1 MFLKKNKFFSFN
13 KISIKILLWYSVIFI
28 SNAIFLFLLA
38 YFIISAT
45 LRDKESTS
53 VSLEMEKILLDIQ
66 KYGVSNINKHI
77 SHKEKEAFFIEVVLK
92 DKVKYIN
99 DNFKNFKP
107 NSNIIEKAKMAQNFF
122 TIKANDRTF
131 KFQSFKTQGYMVI
144 VGKDVAGT
152 EELLE
157 NFREIF
163 FGMILFTMI
172 LGIIGGLIALRKILL
187 PIKSITQTAQYIIN
201 TGKLNERIK
210 VGNAQDE
217 FYDLSVIIN
226 KMLDRIEVL
235 INTLKETIDNV
246 AHDLRTPL
254 TRIKITSEL
263 ALSDQPKLNPK
274 EALLSCLSESDK
286 ILTLL
291 NAISDISQVETGSLK
306 LNIKRIQLK
315 KLIDDVIDL
324 YDYVIE
330 ENVISLS
337 VKCRDNIF
345 INGDFNRLR
354 QALSNLMDN
363 AIKYNKP
370 NGKISIKCLLIN
382 TKACLF
388 ISDTGIGISEKDLP
402 YIFERLYRADK
413 SRSKQGLGLGL
424 SLVKAI
430 LKAHN
435 AKIKVRSK
443 LNCGSIFCIIF
454 PD

>member
-1 MFLKKNKFFSFN
+1 MFLKKSNFFS
-13 KISIKILLWYSVIFI
+13 KISVKILLWYSAIFI

-38 YFIISAT
+38 YFIVSAT
-45 LRDKESTS
+45 LRDKETTS
-53 VSLEMEKILLDIQ
+53 ISLEMEKILLDIQ
-66 KYGVSNINKHI
+66 KYGLSNIDKHI
-77 SHKEKEAFFIEVVLK
+77 SHKEKEDFVIEILFKNKPLYVSE
-92 DKVKYIN
+92 
-99 DNFKNFKP
+99 NFKKLELGNK
-107 NSNIIEKAKMAQNFF
+107 IIENIKSKKKFF
-122 TIKANDRTF
+122 TINLDDKTF
-131 KFQSFKTQGYMVI
+131 KFQIYQATSYTIV
-144 VGKDVAGT
+144 VGKNVAST

-157 NFREIF
+157 KFREIF
-163 FGMILFTMI
+163 FGMILFTML

-210 VGNAQDE
+210 VENTQDE
-217 FYDLSVIIN
+217 LYDLSVIIN
-226 KMLDRIEVL
+226 KMLDKIEVL
-235 INTLKETIDNV
+235 VKSLKETIDNV

-263 ALSDQPKLNPK
+263 ALSEQSKLNPK
-274 EALLSCLSESDK
+274 DALLSCLDESDK

-291 NAISDISQVETGSLK
+291 NAIVDISQIETGSLK
-306 LNIKRIQLK
+306 LNIERIQLK

-330 ENVISLS
+330 EHNINLS
-337 VKCRDNIF
+337 VKCNENIY
-345 INGDFNRLR
+345 IYGDFNRLR

-370 NGKISIKCLLIN
+370 NGKISIKALEIN
-382 TKACLF
+382 DKICLF
-388 ISDTGIGISEKDLP
+388 IRDTGIGIDAKDLP

-430 LKAHN
+430 IKAHE
-435 AKIKVRSK
+435 AKIKVKSK
-443 LNCGSIFCIIF
+443 LTCGTIFCIIF
-454 PD
+454 QH

>member
-1 MFLKKNKFFSFN
+1 MFLKKNSFFS
-13 KISIKILLWYSVIFI
+13 KISVKILLWYSAIFI

-38 YFIISAT
+38 YFIVSAT
-45 LRDKESTS
+45 LRDKETTS
-53 VSLEMEKILLDIQ
+53 ISLEMEKVLLDAQ
-66 KYGVSNINKHI
+66 KYGITNIRKHI
-77 SHKEKEAFFIEVVLK
+77 SHKEKENFFIEVFIK
-92 DKVKYIN
+92 NKPIYTNEI
-99 DNFKNFKP
+99 FKNLPPKKI
-107 NSNIIEKAKMAQNFF
+107 IIEKIQSKKTFF
-122 TIKANDRTF
+122 TLKHSNRTF
-131 KFQSFKTQGYMVI
+131 KFQIYKTDSYTI
-144 VGKDVAGT
+144 IIGKDVAGT

-163 FGMILFTMI
+163 FGMILFTML

-210 VGNAQDE
+210 VENTQDE
-217 FYDLSVIIN
+217 LYDLSVIIN
-226 KMLDRIEVL
+226 KMLDKIEVL
-235 INTLKETIDNV
+235 VKSLKETIDNV

-263 ALSDQPKLNPK
+263 ALSEQSKLNPK
-274 EALLSCLSESDK
+274 DALLSCLDESDK

-291 NAISDISQVETGSLK
+291 NAIVDISQIETGSLK
-306 LNIKRIQLK
+306 LNIEKIQLK

-330 ENVISLS
+330 ENGMNLS
-337 VKCRDNIF
+337 VKCNENIY
-345 INGDFNRLR
+345 IYGDFNRLR

-370 NGKISIKCLLIN
+370 NGKISIKALEIN
-382 TKACLF
+382 DKICLF
-388 ISDTGIGISEKDLP
+388 IRDTGIGIDAKDLP

-430 LKAHN
+430 IKAHE
-435 AKIKVRSK
+435 AKIKVKSK
-443 LNCGSIFCIIF
+443 LTCGTIFCIIF
-454 PD
+454 QH

>member
-1 MFLKKNKFFSFN
+1 MFLKKSNFFS
-13 KISIKILLWYSVIFI
+13 KISVKILLWYSAIFI

-38 YFIISAT
+38 YFIVSAT
-45 LRDKESTS
+45 LRDKETTS
-53 VSLEMEKILLDIQ
+53 ISLEMEKILLDIQ
-66 KYGVSNINKHI
+66 KYGLSNIDKHI
-77 SHKEKEAFFIEVVLK
+77 SHKEKEDFVIEILFKNKPLYVSE
-92 DKVKYIN
+92 
-99 DNFKNFKP
+99 NFKKLELGNK
-107 NSNIIEKAKMAQNFF
+107 IIENIKSKKKFF
-122 TIKANDRTF
+122 TINLDDKTF
-131 KFQSFKTQGYMVI
+131 KFQIYQATSYTIV
-144 VGKDVAGT
+144 VGKNVAST

-157 NFREIF
+157 KFREIF
-163 FGMILFTMI
+163 FGMILFTML

-210 VGNAQDE
+210 VENTQDE
-217 FYDLSVIIN
+217 LYDLSVIIN
-226 KMLDRIEVL
+226 KMLDKIEVL
-235 INTLKETIDNV
+235 VKSLKETIDNV

-263 ALSDQPKLNPK
+263 ALSEQSKLNPK
-274 EALLSCLSESDK
+274 DALLSCLDESDK

-291 NAISDISQVETGSLK
+291 NAIVDISQIETGSLK
-306 LNIKRIQLK
+306 LNIERIQLK

-330 ENVISLS
+330 EHNMNLS
-337 VKCRDNIF
+337 VKCNENIY
-345 INGDFNRLR
+345 IYGDFNRLR

-370 NGKISIKCLLIN
+370 NGKISIKALEIN
-382 TKACLF
+382 DKICLF
-388 ISDTGIGISEKDLP
+388 IRDTGIGIDAKDLP

-430 LKAHN
+430 IKAHE
-435 AKIKVRSK
+435 AKIKVKSK
-443 LNCGSIFCIIF
+443 LTCGTIFCIIF
-454 PD
+454 QH

>member
-1 MFLKKNKFFSFN
+1 MFLKKSNFFS
-13 KISIKILLWYSVIFI
+13 KISIKILLWYSAIFI

-38 YFIISAT
+38 YFIVSAT

-53 VSLEMEKILLDIQ
+53 ISLEMEKILLDVQ
-66 KYGVSNINKHI
+66 KYGMSNVNKHI
-77 SHKEKEAFFIEVVLK
+77 SHKEKEDFFIEIL
-92 DKVKYIN
+92 VKNKPVYIN
-99 DNFKNFKP
+99 DNFKKLQP
-107 NSNIIEKAKMAQNFF
+107 ESKIIAKAKLKNTFF
-122 TIKANDRTF
+122 TIKSNERTF
-131 KFQSFKTQGYMVI
+131 KFQPYKTKDLMII

-157 NFREIF
+157 KFREIF
-163 FGMILFTMI
+163 FGMILFTML

-210 VGNAQDE
+210 VENTQDE
-217 FYDLSVIIN
+217 FYELSIIIN
-226 KMLDRIEVL
+226 KMLDKIEVL
-235 INTLKETIDNV
+235 VKSLKETIDNV

-263 ALSDQPKLNPK
+263 ALSDQSKLNPK
-274 EALLSCLSESDK
+274 EALLSCLDESDK

-291 NAISDISQVETGSLK
+291 NAIVDISQIETGSLR
-306 LNIKRIQLK
+306 LNIEKIQLK

-330 ENVISLS
+330 EHGINLY
-337 VKCRDNIF
+337 VKCDENIF
-345 INGDFNRLR
+345 VYGDFNRLR

-370 NGKISIKCLLIN
+370 NGKISIKAFLIN
-382 TKACLF
+382 NNVCLF
-388 ISDTGIGISEKDLP
+388 IQDTGIGIDNKDLP

-430 LKAHN
+430 LKAHE
-435 AKIKVRSK
+435 AKVRVRSI
-443 LNCGSIFCIIF
+443 LNCGTIFCIIF
-454 PD
+454 RH

>member
-1 MFLKKNKFFSFN
+1 MFLKKSNFFS
-13 KISIKILLWYSVIFI
+13 KISVKILLWYSAIFI

-38 YFIISAT
+38 YFIVSAT
-45 LRDKESTS
+45 LRDKETTS
-53 VSLEMEKILLDIQ
+53 ISLEIEKILLDVQ
-66 KYGVSNINKHI
+66 KYGLSNVDKHI
-77 SHKEKEAFFIEVVLK
+77 SHKEKENFVIEILLK
-92 DKVKYIN
+92 NKPLYVSE
-99 DNFKNFKP
+99 NFRKLELGNK
-107 NSNIIEKAKMAQNFF
+107 IIENIKSKKKFF
-122 TIKANDRTF
+122 TVNLDNKTF
-131 KFQSFKTQGYMVI
+131 KFQIYQATSYTIV
-144 VGKDVAGT
+144 VGKNVAST

-157 NFREIF
+157 KFREIF
-163 FGMILFTMI
+163 FGMILFTML

-210 VGNAQDE
+210 VENTQDE
-217 FYDLSVIIN
+217 LYDLSVIIN
-226 KMLDRIEVL
+226 KMLDKIEVL
-235 INTLKETIDNV
+235 VKSLKETIDNV

-263 ALSDQPKLNPK
+263 ALSEQSKLNPK
-274 EALLSCLSESDK
+274 DALLSCLDESDK

-291 NAISDISQVETGSLK
+291 NAIVDISQIETGSLK
-306 LNIKRIQLK
+306 LNIERIQLK

-330 ENVISLS
+330 EHNINLS
-337 VKCRDNIF
+337 VKCNENIY
-345 INGDFNRLR
+345 IYGDFNRLR

-370 NGKISIKCLLIN
+370 NGKISIKALEIN
-382 TKACLF
+382 DKICLF
-388 ISDTGIGISEKDLP
+388 IRDTGIGIDAKDLP

-430 LKAHN
+430 IKAHE
-435 AKIKVRSK
+435 AKIKVKSK
-443 LNCGSIFCIIF
+443 LTCGTIFCIIF
-454 PD
+454 QH

>member
-1 MFLKKNKFFSFN
+1 MFLKKSNFFS
-13 KISIKILLWYSVIFI
+13 KISVKILLWYSAIFI

-38 YFIISAT
+38 YFIVSAT
-45 LRDKESTS
+45 LRDKETTS
-53 VSLEMEKILLDIQ
+53 ISLEMEKILLDIQ
-66 KYGVSNINKHI
+66 KYGLSNIDKHI
-77 SHKEKEAFFIEVVLK
+77 SHKEKEDFVIEILFKNKPLYVSE
-92 DKVKYIN
+92 
-99 DNFKNFKP
+99 NFKKLELGNK
-107 NSNIIEKAKMAQNFF
+107 IIENIKSKKKFF
-122 TIKANDRTF
+122 TINLDDKTF
-131 KFQSFKTQGYMVI
+131 KFQIYQATSYTIV
-144 VGKDVAGT
+144 VGKNVAST

-157 NFREIF
+157 KFREIF
-163 FGMILFTMI
+163 FGMILFTML

-210 VGNAQDE
+210 VENTQDE
-217 FYDLSVIIN
+217 LYDLSVIIN
-226 KMLDRIEVL
+226 KMLDKIEVL
-235 INTLKETIDNV
+235 VKSLKETIDNV

-263 ALSDQPKLNPK
+263 ALSEQSKLNPK
-274 EALLSCLSESDK
+274 DALLSCLDESDK

-291 NAISDISQVETGSLK
+291 NAIVDISQIETGSLR
-306 LNIKRIQLK
+306 LNIEKIQLK

-330 ENVISLS
+330 EHNMNLS
-337 VKCRDNIF
+337 VKCNENIY
-345 INGDFNRLR
+345 IYGDFNRLR

-370 NGKISIKCLLIN
+370 NGKISIKALEIN
-382 TKACLF
+382 DKICLF
-388 ISDTGIGISEKDLP
+388 IRDTGIGIDAKDLP

-430 LKAHN
+430 IKAHE
-435 AKIKVRSK
+435 AKIKVKSK
-443 LNCGSIFCIIF
+443 LNCGTIFCIIF
-454 PD
+454 QH

>member
-1 MFLKKNKFFSFN
+1 MFLKKSNFFS
-13 KISIKILLWYSVIFI
+13 KISVKILLWYSAIFI

-38 YFIISAT
+38 YFIVSAT
-45 LRDKESTS
+45 LRDKETTS
-53 VSLEMEKILLDIQ
+53 ISLEMEKILLDIQ
-66 KYGVSNINKHI
+66 KYGLSNIDKHI
-77 SHKEKEAFFIEVVLK
+77 SHKEKEDFVIEILFKNKPLYVSE
-92 DKVKYIN
+92 
-99 DNFKNFKP
+99 NFKKLELGNK
-107 NSNIIEKAKMAQNFF
+107 IIENIKSKKKFF
-122 TIKANDRTF
+122 TINLDDKTF
-131 KFQSFKTQGYMVI
+131 KFQIYQATSYTIV
-144 VGKDVAGT
+144 VGKNVAST

-157 NFREIF
+157 KFREIF
-163 FGMILFTMI
+163 FGMILFTML

-210 VGNAQDE
+210 VENTQDE
-217 FYDLSVIIN
+217 LYDLSVIIN
-226 KMLDRIEVL
+226 KMLDKIEVL
-235 INTLKETIDNV
+235 VKSLKETIDNV

-263 ALSDQPKLNPK
+263 ALSEQSKLNPK
-274 EALLSCLSESDK
+274 DALLSCLDESDK

-291 NAISDISQVETGSLK
+291 NAIVDISQIETGSLK
-306 LNIKRIQLK
+306 LNIERIQLK

-330 ENVISLS
+330 EHNINLS
-337 VKCRDNIF
+337 VKCNENIY
-345 INGDFNRLR
+345 IYGDFNRLR

-370 NGKISIKCLLIN
+370 NGKISIKALEIN
-382 TKACLF
+382 DKICLF
-388 ISDTGIGISEKDLP
+388 IRDTGIGIDAKDLP

-430 LKAHN
+430 IKAHE
-435 AKIKVRSK
+435 AKIKVKSK
-443 LNCGSIFCIIF
+443 LTCGTIFCIIF
-454 PD
+454 HH

>member
-1 MFLKKNKFFSFN
+1 MFLKKSNFFS
-13 KISIKILLWYSVIFI
+13 KISVKILLWYSAIFI

-38 YFIISAT
+38 YFIVSAT
-45 LRDKESTS
+45 LRDKETTS
-53 VSLEMEKILLDIQ
+53 ISLEMEKILLDIQ
-66 KYGVSNINKHI
+66 KYGLSNIDKHI
-77 SHKEKEAFFIEVVLK
+77 SHKEKEDFVIEILFKNKPLYVSE
-92 DKVKYIN
+92 
-99 DNFKNFKP
+99 NFKKLELGNK
-107 NSNIIEKAKMAQNFF
+107 IIENIKSKKKFF
-122 TIKANDRTF
+122 TINLDDKTF
-131 KFQSFKTQGYMVI
+131 KFQIYQATSYTIV
-144 VGKDVAGT
+144 VGKNVAST

-157 NFREIF
+157 KFREIF
-163 FGMILFTMI
+163 FGMILFTML

-210 VGNAQDE
+210 VENTQDE
-217 FYDLSVIIN
+217 LYDLSVIIN
-226 KMLDRIEVL
+226 KMLDKIEVL
-235 INTLKETIDNV
+235 VKSLKETIDNV

-263 ALSDQPKLNPK
+263 ALSEQSKLNPK
-274 EALLSCLSESDK
+274 DALLSCLDESDK

-291 NAISDISQVETGSLK
+291 NAIVDISQIETGSLK
-306 LNIKRIQLK
+306 LNIERIQLK

-330 ENVISLS
+330 EHNMNLS
-337 VKCRDNIF
+337 VKCNENIY
-345 INGDFNRLR
+345 IYGDFNRLR

-370 NGKISIKCLLIN
+370 NGKISIKALEIN
-382 TKACLF
+382 DKICLF
-388 ISDTGIGISEKDLP
+388 IRDTGIGIDAKDLP

-430 LKAHN
+430 IKAHE
-435 AKIKVRSK
+435 AKIKVKSK
-443 LNCGSIFCIIF
+443 LNCGTIFCIIF
-454 PD
+454 QH

>member
-1 MFLKKNKFFSFN
+1 MFLKKNSFFS
-13 KISIKILLWYSVIFI
+13 KISIKILLWYSAIFI

-38 YFIISAT
+38 YFIVSAT
-45 LRDKESTS
+45 LRDKETTS
-53 VSLEMEKILLDIQ
+53 ISLEMEKVLLNVQ
-66 KYGVSNINKHI
+66 KYGIANIEKHI
-77 SHKEKEAFFIEVVLK
+77 SHKEKEDFFIEVFVK
-92 DKVKYIN
+92 DKPIYTNEV
-99 DNFKNFKP
+99 FKNLPPK
-107 NSNIIEKAKMAQNFF
+107 NLINKKIQSKKTFF
-122 TIKANDRTF
+122 TLKYSDRTF
-131 KFQSFKTQGYMVI
+131 KFQVYKMDHYTIVI
-144 VGKDVAGT
+144 GKDVAGT

-172 LGIIGGLIALRKILL
+172 LGIVGGLIALRKILL

-210 VGNAQDE
+210 VENTQDE
-217 FYDLSVIIN
+217 LYDLSVIIN
-226 KMLDRIEVL
+226 KMLDRIELLV
-235 INTLKETIDNV
+235 NTLKETIDNV

-263 ALSDQPKLNPK
+263 ALSDQSKLNPK
-274 EALLSCLSESDK
+274 DALLSCLDESDK

-291 NAISDISQVETGSLK
+291 NAIVDISQIETGSLK
-306 LNIKRIQLK
+306 LNIEKIQLK
-315 KLIDDVIDL
+315 KLLDDVIDL

-330 ENVISLS
+330 EHGINLS
-337 VKCRDNIF
+337 VICNENIF
-345 INGDFNRLR
+345 IHGDFNRLR

-370 NGKISIKCLLIN
+370 NGKISIKAFKIDN
-382 TKACLF
+382 KVCLF
-388 ISDTGIGISEKDLP
+388 LKDTGIGISNKDLP

-430 LKAHN
+430 IKAHK
-435 AKIKVRSK
+435 AKIKVRSI
-443 LNCGSIFCIIF
+443 LNCGTIFCIIF
-454 PD
+454 QD